1 MKLIVYIM
9 ATVGLFCTSQV
20 FAQDLS
26 GCGSPGEI
34 IKIKQVGPN
43 LVGIPS
49 ACKDHR
55 QDNWV
60 AAPPEAN
67 MSIDDICAKAM
78 KPIDDITGKPVKN
91 MENMSACFC
100 FSGVFPGGDEKTKC
114 WTFYD
119 LAK

>member
-1 MKLIVYIM
+1 MKIIVFIL
-9 ATVGLFCTSQV
+9 AAVGMFCSSQV
-20 FAQDLS
+20 SAKSLPD
-26 GCGSPGEI
+26 CGRPGEI
-34 IKIKQVGPN
+34 ITIKQVGPN

-49 ACKDHR
+49 VCKDHR

-60 AAPPEAN
+60 AVLPEAR

-78 KPIDDITGKPVKN
+78 KPTDEDGKPIKN

-100 FSGVFPGGDEKTKC
+100 FSGVFPGGEEKTKC

-119 LAK
+119 LVK